1 MRFRNSWLSLI
12 FSLITLSLVYDKG
25 CQQSDE
31 YALPA
36 GTVEAGKSNFVEL
49 GCNLCHSVGEI
60 PWAGEQSGHPH
71 LPLGGETTKVKNYG
85 DLVTSI
91 INPSHKINREYII
104 QMRRIVDNSPMTNYN
119 EVMTI
124 QELINLVT
132 FLHGEYE
139 LVVPE
144 LSYDLPE
151 F

>member
-1 MRFRNSWLSLI
+1 MHD
-12 FSLITLSLVYDKG
+12 TG
-25 CQQSDE
+25 CQRGSDE

-36 GTVEAGKSNFVEL
+36 GNADVGKTSFIEL

-60 PWAGEQSGHPH
+60 SWTGKGTGHPH
-71 LPLGGETTKVKNYG
+71 HPLGGETTRVKNYG

-91 INPSHKINREYII
+91 INPSHKVSRDYII
-104 QMRRIVDNSPMTNYN
+104 QRRRVLDDSPMTNYN

-132 FLHGEYE
+132 FLHGEYK
-139 LVVPE
+139 LVVPD
-144 LSYDLPE
+144 LSYDLPD